1 MKKTKRL
8 ISAFLCCVF
17 GMFTVALAEPG
28 TSDDPLISKSYIEN
42 QLMPQIKQYIES
54 RLAEVGGGGSSSG
67 AAAVTADKFNVVNAS
82 AGQQI
87 ICSAGTELILRMG
100 SASVIATEKGGIAD
114 TTDGFDLADGT
125 FMPANHLLIVP
136 VSDGRGV
143 RATTD
148 IIVMIKGGYTVK

>member
-1 MKKTKRL
+1 
-8 ISAFLCCVF
+8 
-17 GMFTVALAEPG
+17 
-28 TSDDPLISKSYIEN
+28 
-42 QLMPQIKQYIES
+42 MPQIKQYIES
-54 RLAEVGGGGSSSG
+54 RLAEVGGGSGS

>member
-1 MKKTKRL
+1 MKKTKHL

-42 QLMPQIKQYIES
+42 QLMPEIRRYVES
-54 RLAEVGGGGSSSG
+54 RLAELSGGGNGTSG
-67 AAAVTADKFNVVNAS
+67 ASFEVVEVKQGS
-82 AGQQI
+82 EV

-100 SASVIATEKGGIAD
+100 KAGVIATEKGGVAD
-114 TTDGFDLADGT
+114 TTGGYDLANGEA
-125 FMPANHLLIVP
+125 MPSNHLLIVP

-143 RATTD
+143 RADTD
-148 IIVMIKGGYTVK
+148 IILMIKGGYSIR